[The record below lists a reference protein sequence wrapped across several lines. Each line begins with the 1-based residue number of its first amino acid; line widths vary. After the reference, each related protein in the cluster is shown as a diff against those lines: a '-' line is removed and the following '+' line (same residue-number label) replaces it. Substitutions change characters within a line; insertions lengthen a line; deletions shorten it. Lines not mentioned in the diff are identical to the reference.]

1 MARGARGPLIAG
13 AAVAGVAAVVVGA
26 LWVGG
31 DAAGNAAAGRTAA
44 ETPAAGAPTSSAIP
58 AATPVAMP
66 EQDEDVATDS
76 PVPADGGNVGVVV
89 TQAGWAASGQGV
101 EVVGFVTG
109 VVEDGGTCRVTLT
122 RGDQS
127 FSAEREGSADATTTA
142 CGSLEVGDARMDVG
156 EWQAVLSYES
166 DDSAGSSA
174 PVAVLV
180 PTR

>member
-1 MARGARGPLIAG
+1 MARSARGPLIAG
-13 AAVAGVAAVVVGA
+13 GSVAVIAAVVVGA
-26 LWVGG
+26 LWVSG
-31 DAAGNAAAGRTAA
+31 DGAGQAGAAGSAT
-44 ETPAAGAPTSSAIP
+44 EPPAAAPTSSAPP

-66 EQDEDVATDS
+66 EKDENVATDP
-76 PVPADGGNVGVVV
+76 PVSTDGGNVGVVV

-122 RGDQS
+122 RGGQS

-142 CGSLEVGDARMDVG
+142 CGSLEVGNAQMDVG

-166 DDSAGSSA
+166 ARSAGSSA
-174 PVAVLV
+174 PVPVLV